1 MSAVVKP
8 ATCRIRPMLERDLTE
23 VMEIE
28 NAGYDF
34 PWTEGIFRD
43 CLRVGYSCWVLEGDW
58 RMDGYAIMM
67 VAVGEAHLLNIC
79 VRPSEQQHGYGRRLL
94 HHLLRE
100 AQANHATT
108 AFLEVRPSN
117 EAAIHLYTSEGFA
130 EVGYRRAYYPA
141 HEGRED
147 AIILARA
154 LEAVKVKS

>member
-8 ATCRIRPMLERDLTE
+8 ATCRIRPMLERDLSE

-28 NAGYDF
+28 HAGYEF

-43 CLRVGYSCWVLEGDW
+43 CLRVGYSCWALDGDW
-58 RMDGYAIMM
+58 RMDGYGVMM
-67 VAVGEAHLLNIC
+67 VAVGEAHILNIC
-79 VRPSEQQHGYGRRLL
+79 VRPTEQRRGYGRRML
-94 HHLLRE
+94 HHLLHE
-100 AQANHATT
+100 AQANHAAM

-117 EAAIHLYTSEGFA
+117 EGAIHLYTSEGFA

-147 AIILARA
+147 AMILAKT
-154 LEAVKVKS
+154 LEPASKKS